1 MKAERTLLAYH
12 RLRQQPLWRLL
23 ASGKAPAFIAL
34 LQTELF
40 EDQKSLPAS
49 VFHERIERDLEELRA
64 AGEELPQTAQAYV
77 ANWLAE
83 GYIER
88 RFPPGALEEQFE
100 LSAQAVEAIRF
111 ISTIEQPHSS
121 ATESRLALVI
131 SALVQLAEETDSDQK
146 RRIERLLA
154 ERARIDLQLEH
165 AQKGEIRVLSDS
177 SALERTREI
186 ISLAENLLGDFRR
199 VRDQFDRLNRDLR
212 EQLVES
218 DGRRGDVL
226 EALFAGI
233 DLISES
239 DAGRTFSAFWR
250 LLTDPE
256 RSATLEDALDTVLSR
271 GFLNDIDLRRKSFL
285 RRLPGTLLEQGGF
298 VHEVLQTLAKSLK
311 QFVQSREFLEQKRLN
326 HLLKDAQKAALGLK
340 DEVKP
345 TELLDYTLELT
356 TSRLRSYAQW
366 QLFDPS
372 LDVVSEKMESGDLLD
387 VDLARIAELVADS
400 EIDFRHLK
408 ENVRAVLNIR
418 SQASIRDVLDSYPA
432 AQGLGSV
439 IGLVALG
446 SRYGIKGEGHEVVHW
461 TGRDDCERRARVPTV
476 YFVKERASE
485 LS

>member
-1 MKAERTLLAYH
+1 M
-12 RLRQQPLWRLL
+12 
-23 ASGKAPAFIAL
+23 
-34 LQTELF
+34 
-40 EDQKSLPAS
+40 
-49 VFHERIERDLEELRA
+49 
-64 AGEELPQTAQAYV
+64 
-77 ANWLAE
+77 
-83 GYIER
+83 
-88 RFPPGALEEQFE
+88 
-100 LSAQAVEAIRF
+100 
-111 ISTIEQPHSS
+111 
-121 ATESRLALVI
+121 I
-131 SALVQLAEETDSDQK
+131 SALVELAEETDSDQK
-146 RRIERLLA
+146 RRVERLLA
-154 ERARIDLQLEH
+154 ERARLDLQLEH
-165 AQKGEIRVLSDS
+165 AQRGEIRVLSDS

-186 ISLAENLLGDFRR
+186 IALAENLLGDFRR

-256 RSATLEDALDTVLSR
+256 RSATLEDALDTLLSR
-271 GFLNDIDLRRKSFL
+271 GFLDDIDLRRKSFL

-326 HLLKDAQKAALGLK
+326 HLLRDAQKAALGLK

-345 TELLDYTLELT
+345 AELLDYTLELS

-372 LDVVSEKMESGDLLD
+372 LDVVSEGMESGDLLD
-387 VDLARIAELVADS
+387 VDLAKIAELVADS

-408 ENVRAVLNIR
+408 ENIRAVLNLK

-439 IGLVALG
+439 VGLVALG
-446 SRYGIKGEGHEVVHW
+446 SRHGIKGQGHELVHW
-461 TGRDDCERRARVPTV
+461 TGRDDCERRARVPMV

>member
-1 MKAERTLLAYH
+1 MKTERALLAYE
-12 RLRQQPLWRLL
+12 RLRDQPLWRLL
-23 ASGKAPAFIAL
+23 ASPKAPAFIAL
-34 LQTELF
+34 LQAELY

-49 VFHERIERDLEELRA
+49 VFYDRIERDLEELRA
-64 AGEELPQTAQAYV
+64 VGQELPQTAKDYV
-77 ANWLAE
+77 SNWLAD
-83 GYIER
+83 GYVER
-88 RFPPGALEEQFE
+88 RFPAGSAEEQFE
-100 LSAQAVEAIRF
+100 ISAQAVEAIRF
-111 ISTIEQPHSS
+111 ISTIEQPHST

-165 AQKGEIRVLSDS
+165 AQGGNIRVLADS

-226 EALFAGI
+226 DALFAGI

-256 RSATLEDALDTVLSR
+256 RSGALEDALDTVLSR
-271 GFLNDIDLRRKSFL
+271 EFLNEIDLRRRSFL
-285 RRLPGTLLEQGGF
+285 RRLPSTLLEQGGF

-326 HLLKDAQKAALGLK
+326 QLLRDAQKAALGLK
-340 DEVKP
+340 DEVKA
-345 TELLDYTLELT
+345 TESLDYFLELT
-356 TSRLRSYAQW
+356 SSRLRSYAQW

-372 LDVVSEKMESGDLLD
+372 LELTSEGMESGDRPD
-387 VDLARIAELVADS
+387 VDLAAIAELVADS
-400 EIDFRHLK
+400 EIDFRRLK
-408 ENVRAVLNIR
+408 ENIRAILSLR
-418 SQASIRDVLDSYPA
+418 SQASIRDILDSYPA
-432 AQGLGSV
+432 SQGLGSV
-439 IGLVALG
+439 VGLLALG
-446 SRYGIKGEGHEVVHW
+446 SRHGIKGEGHELVHW
-461 TGRDDCERRARVPTV
+461 MGRDEHQRRARIPTI
-476 YFVKERASE
+476 YFVKERARE
-485 LS
+485 LV

>member
-1 MKAERTLLAYH
+1 MKAERALLTYR
-12 RLRQQPLWRLL
+12 RLREQPLWRLL
-23 ASGKAPAFIAL
+23 ASDKAPAFIAL

-49 VFHERIERDLEELRA
+49 VFYERIERDLEELRA
-64 AGEELPQTAQAYV
+64 AGEEVPQTAQAYA

-83 GYIER
+83 GYVER
-88 RFPPGALEEQFE
+88 RFPPGASEEQFE

-131 SALVQLAEETDSDQK
+131 SALVQLAEETDSDQN

-154 ERARIDLQLEH
+154 ERERIDSRLER

-199 VRDQFDRLNRDLR
+199 VRDQFDHLNRDLR

-256 RSATLEDALDTVLSR
+256 RSAALEDALDTLLSR

-285 RRLPGTLLEQGGF
+285 RRLPSTLLEQGGF

-326 HLLKDAQKAALGLK
+326 HLLRDAQKAALGLK

-345 TELLDYTLELT
+345 NELLDYTLELT
-356 TSRLRSYAQW
+356 SSRLRSYAQW

-372 LDVVSEKMESGDLLD
+372 LNVASEGMESGDPLD
-387 VDLARIAELVADS
+387 VDLAKIAELVADS

-408 ENVRAVLNIR
+408 ENIRAVLDLR
-418 SQASIRDVLDSYPA
+418 SQASIRDVLDRYPA

-439 IGLVALG
+439 VGLVALG
-446 SRYGIKGEGHEVVHW
+446 SRHGIKGKGHEMVHW
-461 TGRDDCERRARVPTV
+461 TGRDDCQRRARVPIV

>member
-1 MKAERTLLAYH
+1 MRAQRSLLAYE
-12 RLRQQPLWRLL
+12 RLRDQPLWRLL
-23 ASGKAPAFIAL
+23 ASPKAPAFIAL
-34 LQTELF
+34 LQAELY
-40 EDQKSLPAS
+40 EDKKSLPAS
-49 VFHERIERDLEELRA
+49 VFYDRIERDLEELRA
-64 AGEELPQTAQAYV
+64 AGQDLPQTAKDYV
-77 ANWLAE
+77 SNWLAE
-83 GYIER
+83 GYVER
-88 RFPPGALEEQFE
+88 RFPAGSAEEQFE

-111 ISTIEQPHSS
+111 ISTIEQPHST

-146 RRIERLLA
+146 RRIERLLS

-165 AQKGEIRVLSDS
+165 AQRGDIRVLADS

-226 EALFAGI
+226 DALFAGI

-256 RSATLEDALDTVLSR
+256 RSAALEDALDTVLSR
-271 GFLNDIDLRRKSFL
+271 EFLNEIDLRRKSFL
-285 RRLPGTLLEQGGF
+285 RRLPSTLLEQGGF

-326 HLLKDAQKAALGLK
+326 QLLRDAQKAALGLK
-340 DEVKP
+340 DEVKA
-345 TELLDYTLELT
+345 TESLDYTLELT
-356 TSRLRSYAQW
+356 SSRLRSYAQW
-366 QLFDPS
+366 HLFDPS
-372 LDVVSEKMESGDLLD
+372 LQFTSEGMESGDRPD
-387 VDLARIAELVADS
+387 VDLAAIAELVADS

-408 ENVRAVLNIR
+408 ESIRAILSLR
-418 SQASIRDVLDSYPA
+418 SQASIRDILDSYPA
-432 AQGLGSV
+432 SQGLGSV
-439 IGLVALG
+439 VGLLALG
-446 SRYGIKGEGHEVVHW
+446 SRHGIKGEGHEMVHW
-461 TGRDDCERRARVPTV
+461 MGRDEHQRSARIPTI
-476 YFVKERASE
+476 YFLKERARE
-485 LS
+485 LV

>member
-1 MKAERTLLAYH
+1 MKAERALLTYR
-12 RLRQQPLWRLL
+12 RLREQPLWRLL
-23 ASGKAPAFIAL
+23 ASDKAPAFIAL

-49 VFHERIERDLEELRA
+49 VFYERIERDLEELRA
-64 AGEELPQTAQAYV
+64 AGEEVPQTAQAYA

-83 GYIER
+83 GYVER
-88 RFPPGALEEQFE
+88 RFPPGASEEQFE

-111 ISTIEQPHSS
+111 ISIIEQPHSS
-121 ATESRLALVI
+121 AIESRLALVI
-131 SALVQLAEETDSDQK
+131 SALVQLAEETDSDQN
-146 RRIERLLA
+146 RRIEKLLA
-154 ERARIDLQLEH
+154 ERARIDSRLEH

-199 VRDQFDRLNRDLR
+199 VREQFDRLNRDLR

-250 LLTDPE
+250 LLTDPD

-271 GFLNDIDLRRKSFL
+271 GFLSEIDLRRKSFL

-311 QFVQSREFLEQKRLN
+311 EFVQSREFLEQKRLN
-326 HLLKDAQKAALGLK
+326 HLLRDAQKAALGLK

-345 TELLDYTLELT
+345 AELLDYMLELT
-356 TSRLRSYAQW
+356 TSRLRSFAQW

-372 LDVVSEKMESGDLLD
+372 LNVASEGMESGDLLD
-387 VDLARIAELVADS
+387 VDLAKIAELVADS

-408 ENVRAVLNIR
+408 ENIRAVLDLR
-418 SQASIRDVLDSYPA
+418 SQASIRDVLDRYPA

-439 IGLVALG
+439 VGLVALG
-446 SRYGIKGEGHEVVHW
+446 SRHGIKGQGHEMVHW
-461 TGRDDCERRARVPTV
+461 TGRDDCQRRARVPIV